1 MAQEKIKL
9 TKKVYDKQSAGD
21 LIDRSFSEVMNSKDS
36 MSNTNLS
43 SNLNRLFNLYNNL
56 FYDIPKIGKQ
66 SHTSLFKQSRDYIGN
81 YIDSKDEEI
90 EGLIDRIIELEEKLD
105 KQNQP
110 DEEHP
115 FYRNGT
121 IIVDREEDWNIYYME
136 KATRRKLEG
145 DTSSELFTD
154 LLAALGHRG
163 TWKEGVTLVSPS
175 VISNIPPGP
184 RFGPEDLGAAETN
197 VESEEA
203 IADEILSG
211 INTNLLSNW
220 KINPNN
226 YNINSSIIPPN
237 YISTYSSTG
246 YVSGYTPYSTTRNS
260 YTTYRNYLKGQI
272 EETWEVEKRL
282 DKLVS
287 KYKNDIEYSFTENE
301 RNKAQ
306 ILLNSLIPKIRKSQ
320 ETLVF
325 YKRLWSK
332 VHSGENSLGGNIQER
347 FIIARDAFESNMQTA
362 ITDSERNEYSGWQK
376 GKDNFPNINL
386 NN

>member
-184 RFGPEDLGAAETN
+184 LFGPEDLGAAETN

-220 KINPNN
+220 KINPKN
-226 YNINSSIIPPN
+226 YNPNSS
-237 YISTYSSTG
+237 
-246 YVSGYTPYSTTRNS
+246 NS

>member
-121 IIVDREEDWNIYYME
+121 IIVDRED
-136 KATRRKLEG
+136 
-145 DTSSELFTD
+145 D
-154 LLAALGHRG
+154 
-163 TWKEGVTLVSPS
+163 
-175 VISNIPPGP
+175 
-184 RFGPEDLGAAETN
+184 
-197 VESEEA
+197 
-203 IADEILSG
+203 
-211 INTNLLSNW
+211 
-220 KINPNN
+220 
-226 YNINSSIIPPN
+226 
-237 YISTYSSTG
+237 
-246 YVSGYTPYSTTRNS
+246 
-260 YTTYRNYLKGQI
+260 
-272 EETWEVEKRL
+272 
-282 DKLVS
+282 
-287 KYKNDIEYSFTENE
+287 
-301 RNKAQ
+301 
-306 ILLNSLIPKIRKSQ
+306 
-320 ETLVF
+320 
-325 YKRLWSK
+325 
-332 VHSGENSLGGNIQER
+332 
-347 FIIARDAFESNMQTA
+347 
-362 ITDSERNEYSGWQK
+362 
-376 GKDNFPNINL
+376 
-386 NN
+386 

>member
-1 MAQEKIKL
+1 
-9 TKKVYDKQSAGD
+9 
-21 LIDRSFSEVMNSKDS
+21 
-36 MSNTNLS
+36 
-43 SNLNRLFNLYNNL
+43 
-56 FYDIPKIGKQ
+56 
-66 SHTSLFKQSRDYIGN
+66 
-81 YIDSKDEEI
+81 
-90 EGLIDRIIELEEKLD
+90 
-105 KQNQP
+105 
-110 DEEHP
+110 
-115 FYRNGT
+115 
-121 IIVDREEDWNIYYME
+121 ME

-145 DTSSELFTD
+145 DTKSELFTD

-163 TWKEGVTLVSPS
+163 TWTEGVTLVSPS

-237 YISTYSSTG
+237 YISIFSSTG